1 MLASTAQR
9 ELLQRKN
16 STIDSNL
23 PLHSPLSSSPTN
35 GTTKLFGNW
44 KRSKSPTHNGTPSN
58 DFTVRRRSEDRPMS
72 PSNSRWAFPS
82 IPGRQNDDRPRS
94 RQSRL
99 SMTGSS
105 SHSNSNEGSYGSTS
119 SAARRASQVQE
130 SRDSL
135 EVSSEFALSST
146 SGSDLPLSRI
156 GAERMS
162 MDTARSA
169 RPSIDDGTRGH
180 RSQGSRDCV
189 VQ

>member
-1 MLASTAQR
+1 
-9 ELLQRKN
+9 
-16 STIDSNL
+16 
-23 PLHSPLSSSPTN
+23 
-35 GTTKLFGNW
+35 
-44 KRSKSPTHNGTPSN
+44 
-58 DFTVRRRSEDRPMS
+58 
-72 PSNSRWAFPS
+72 
-82 IPGRQNDDRPRS
+82 
-94 RQSRL
+94 
-99 SMTGSS
+99 MTGSS

-135 EVSSEFALSST
+135 EVSEFALSSA

-162 MDTARSA
+162 MDTAKSA

-180 RSQGSRDCV
+180 KSQGSRDCV